1 MRATTP
7 PDSQECEWIWT
18 QEQKN
23 AFEEIKDAVS
33 KAPVLKY
40 FSEIDLTENLGDA
53 SKDAIGF
60 V

>member
-7 PDSQECEWIWT
+7 PDSQECECDS
-18 QEQKN
+18 Q
-23 AFEEIKDAVS
+23 EIKDAVS

-40 FSEIDLTENLGDA
+40 FSEIDLTETLGDA
-53 SKDAIGF
+53 SKDALGF